1 MLIAQLKSQIANN
14 SLNPTIFSY
23 ADANHYL
30 VGAEDSDGNFFSLSD
45 KNEKTIVFNSM
56 YEASTCLKSI
66 GCKKVNLHL
75 QTAYD
80 EMVGNDISSDT
91 QIMLDV
97 S

>member
-1 MLIAQLKSQIANN
+1 MLLGQLKTHIADNT
-14 SLNPTIFSY
+14 LQPTIFSY

-30 VGAEDSDGNFFSLSD
+30 VGAEDRHGNFFSLSD
-45 KNEKTIVFNSM
+45 KNEQAVVFNSM
-56 YEASTCLKSI
+56 YEASNCLKSI

-91 QIMLDV
+91 QITLDV